1 MQEAGIDSV
10 LRRHHV
16 ICPMN
21 LFAAAFSFSFAG
33 FFAPQTRGGLSP
45 SNV

>member
-1 MQEAGIDSV
+1 MQEAGID
-10 LRRHHV
+10 RAPRDHHLFR
-16 ICPMN
+16 PMN
-21 LFAAAFSFSFAG
+21 LFAAAFTFSFAG